1 MKTELQ
7 KHEQGYFGKFQCV
20 NTKKKSLQQALPY
33 GDFDRL

>member
-20 NTKKKSLQQALPY
+20 NIKKSRQQALPY